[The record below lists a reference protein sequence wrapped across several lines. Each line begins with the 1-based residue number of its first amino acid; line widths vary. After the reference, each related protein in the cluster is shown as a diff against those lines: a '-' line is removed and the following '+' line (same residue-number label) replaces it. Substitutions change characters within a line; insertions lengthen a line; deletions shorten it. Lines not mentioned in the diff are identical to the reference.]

1 MISMMFLK
9 KKTQHMELSSC
20 EQDPWCQAE
29 LVKYGDRTQA
39 WQLISIRLF
48 VTSKKMSDSDLAIE
62 NGDL

>member
-1 MISMMFLK
+1 
-9 KKTQHMELSSC
+9 MELSSC

-29 LVKYGDRTQA
+29 LVKYGDGTQA